1 MVVSVDIHIFTK
13 YIKITAFQTST
24 VEKERDKRLNPTFQ
38 LQISSRNYC
47 KFQAQT
53 RIKISK

>member
-24 VEKERDKRLNPTFQ
+24 VEKFFP
-38 LQISSRNYC
+38 LQATKSHISTANL
-47 KFQAQT
+47 KQ
-53 RIKISK
+53 KLE

>member
-1 MVVSVDIHIFTK
+1 MYMLSKHIT
-13 YIKITAFQTST
+13 ITAFQTST